1 MKLNLKTFL
10 IGITVIAVVSD
21 SMLIP
26 FYPQFFAA
34 VFNVTDPQY
43 VGNYIAATCLVVMLA
58 FPCWARVAKTIAPL
72 HLLIYTQLAAGI
84 LSVMCFWTTSLWAF
98 WTVSLAMLAFKGSYL
113 LVYPF
118 VMSLEDSS
126 RHGGTIGLLSVIVHF
141 GAILGA
147 LLGGIVLQLLEPR
160 QAFLIMAVGDFL
172 QTLVC
177 ILLVRQER
185 SENPQPAGAGDP
197 QLSGGETVSHGN
209 RRFIVKLSLVMLVFY
224 FCAYLIRP
232 FFSVYWESISA
243 FKGEIAAGMVF
254 AIPALMALLA
264 LWSNHK
270 RKTGE
275 ETFDGI
281 LSALLIG
288 SCGLLLQGTQ
298 QELIVLAG
306 RCLFGWAL
314 FQSTVRLD
322 LLVFRLSTPESY
334 ATDFSKIHFF
344 QSLGVLLASHAAGS
358 LVSSYGLPLPF
369 FTAAFGFVVT
379 LVLYLFLF
387 KPERESARAALQV
400 S

>member
-58 FPCWARVAKTIAPL
+58 FPCWARVAKTIPPL

-243 FKGEIAAGMVF
+243 FKGEIAGRHTGVLISNGDGEAV
-254 AIPALMALLA
+254 AYA
-264 LWSNHK
+264 LWNLEDRGPIMIDPGTKVYRGMIVGEHSRDNDLEVNVLKGKQLTNIRSAGKDEAVKLTPPIRMTLDRALSWIQDDELVEVTPKSIRLRKLHLDPHERK
-270 RKTGE
+270 RSEK
-275 ETFDGI
+275 
-281 LSALLIG
+281 AK
-288 SCGLLLQGTQ
+288 
-298 QELIVLAG
+298 VA
-306 RCLFGWAL
+306 
-314 FQSTVRLD
+314 
-322 LLVFRLSTPESY
+322 
-334 ATDFSKIHFF
+334 
-344 QSLGVLLASHAAGS
+344 
-358 LVSSYGLPLPF
+358 
-369 FTAAFGFVVT
+369 
-379 LVLYLFLF
+379 
-387 KPERESARAALQV
+387 
-400 S
+400 